1 MNELSSD
8 QSSHKVDKLCDQVL
22 NHEFPKAELI
32 ELVISVIQ
40 EFKED
45 INKGIVA
52 NTWWVSN
59 SEKNTTEIKITV
71 KKVNWRHPKED
82 WVLSKFC

>member
-1 MNELSSD
+1 MVNELSSD

-22 NHEFPKAELI
+22 NHEFPKGELI

-40 EFKED
+40 EFKKD
-45 INKGIVA
+45 INKGMVGYQTQKKI
-52 NTWWVSN
+52 
-59 SEKNTTEIKITV
+59 TTEIKITV
-71 KKVNWRHPKED
+71 KKVNWRNPKED